1 MLKMK
6 KETKNDF
13 YIFYNNFY
21 WTNIKF
27 LMKFFVILLITIF
40 INCQDLLLVVG
51 DVKESSVRILYE
63 NIKLKNQKIT
73 ALLKNN
79 GNTIQKYEILLENKP
94 KILKIKD
101 LKREETYSVEFTE
114 KEKVTFKTL
123 GSYKKR
129 FLTISCNNYFKDND
143 DGFISKIV
151 ENEIDKYHGIIHM
164 GDQIYGDYVFK
175 NYNKNKTYEILLEEY
190 RNIYRK
196 NWNNRHFSQL
206 LRNGANYM
214 ISDDHDIINNF
225 DKEFLLKDE
234 NIVFLAGK
242 QVYYEYQYSLHHD
255 IDENIF
261 KDKNFFKKIYYF
273 RKMGNIGMMLL
284 DTRFEKSFNF
294 DQKNKLFG
302 TKQLE
307 EIKKYLKDWYFSVDH
322 ILIFTGF
329 FIF

>member
-1 MLKMK
+1 
-6 KETKNDF
+6 
-13 YIFYNNFY
+13 
-21 WTNIKF
+21 
-27 LMKFFVILLITIF
+27 MKFFVILLITIF

-63 NIKLKNQKIT
+63 NINIKNQKIT

-242 QVYYEYQYSLHHD
+242 QVYYEYQYSLHQD